1 LQGERTFWKKVCAAN
16 VQILVFS
23 ARFSRPRP
31 TFEYEYEDE
40 DEFEDDVVAALP
52 RYDLLFE

>member
-1 LQGERTFWKKVCAAN
+1 VCAAN